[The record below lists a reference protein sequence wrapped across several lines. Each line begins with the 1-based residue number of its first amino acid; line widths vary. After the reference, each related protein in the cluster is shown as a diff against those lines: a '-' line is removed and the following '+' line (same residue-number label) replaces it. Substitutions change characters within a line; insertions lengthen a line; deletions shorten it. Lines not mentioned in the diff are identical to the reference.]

1 MEFTSS
7 NRGKLEPT
15 RFQFKIL
22 SQLSELSM
30 MSKWVFPRLIA
41 HRGGGILAPEN
52 TILAIDTG
60 IKYGI
65 PAVEFDV
72 MLSKDNVP
80 FLMHDE
86 DLCRTVG
93 ETAFKNQLLCNVNSA
108 DVANID
114 AGSWFNPPVAGVT
127 IPRFEDVIKHCMTNN
142 VWMNIEIKPS
152 TGYETITGQ
161 VVSDLTAKY
170 FPPTDTQ
177 TNYPLFSSFSFE
189 SLLAAK
195 KHAPHIARGYL
206 IESVR
211 HTPEWKE
218 QMVQVEAVAVHT
230 DHKFL
235 RDEDI
240 AEIKGLGYGLFCYTV
255 NDQETADD
263 LTRRGVDAFC
273 TDRLD
278 IFGKL

>member
-1 MEFTSS
+1 
-7 NRGKLEPT
+7 
-15 RFQFKIL
+15 
-22 SQLSELSM
+22 
-30 MSKWVFPRLIA
+30 MSKWIFPRLIA
-41 HRGGGILAPEN
+41 HRGGGVLAPEN
-52 TILAIDTG
+52 TILAIETG
-60 IKYGI
+60 VIYGI

-86 DLCRTVG
+86 DLRRTVG
-93 ETAFKNQLLCNVNSA
+93 ETPFRNELLCNVNSA
-108 DVANID
+108 DVLNID
-114 AGSWFNPPVAGVT
+114 AGSWFDPKFTDVK
-127 IPRFEDVIKHCMTNN
+127 IPKFEDVIQHCINNN

-161 VVSDLTAKY
+161 VVAEMTAKY
-170 FPPTDTQ
+170 FPATESNE
-177 TNYPLFSSFSFE
+177 NYPLFSSFSFE

-195 KHAPHIARGYL
+195 RYAPHIARGYL

-211 HTPEWKE
+211 HIPEWKE
-218 QMVQVEAVAVHT
+218 QMVQLKAVAVHT

-235 RDEDI
+235 KDEDI

-255 NDQETADD
+255 NDRETADD

-278 IFGKL
+278 IFGQFDK